1 MGSAAISGLV
11 RCRKR
16 RTLTVF
22 PALRFNSQLVSDERG
37 RAVTE
42 MKNKQESGNEILLH
56 AAVLR
61 SDHAPFEVS

>member
-1 MGSAAISGLV
+1 MI
-11 RCRKR
+11 
-16 RTLTVF
+16 F
-22 PALRFNSQLVSDERG
+22 PALRLNSQLVSDERG